1 MPGGGAAFTLLEV
14 MLATFISA
22 IVFAGVLSAYIFLG
36 RALTRQ
42 ANEQEMESR
51 SRIAITYFTLDVS
64 SASCVDPTAMTAT
77 TLALYSPD
85 ASDEVIYTYNAAA
98 GTLTRTTT
106 GSAPGGATP
115 LLLLRGIAPSSF
127 SFNYY
132 TFVPWPS
139 ATPPSLPPPPAAV
152 KAVNMAFTTTSGAV
166 VSGASSQLALVSPRV
181 ALKNKSFLGTTPNG
195 LP

>member
-85 ASDEVIYTYNAAA
+85 AADEVIYTYNAAA

-106 GSAPGGATP
+106 GSAPGVAT

-139 ATPPSLPPPPAAV
+139 ATPPSLAPPPAAV
-152 KAVNMAFTTTSGAV
+152 KAVDMAFTTTSGAV

-181 ALKNKSFLGTTPNG
+181 VLKNKAFLGTTPNG